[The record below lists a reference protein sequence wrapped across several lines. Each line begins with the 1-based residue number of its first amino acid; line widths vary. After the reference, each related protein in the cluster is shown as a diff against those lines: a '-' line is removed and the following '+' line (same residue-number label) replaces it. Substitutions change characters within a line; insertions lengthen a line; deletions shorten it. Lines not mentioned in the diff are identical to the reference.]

1 MSKNAAE
8 YTGDPERRRV
18 VILKGFHSVLKT
30 QGPQALLL
38 QGKCFSN
45 TLKCLFH
52 SSGSNRGTELE
63 VTQHLCDLHP
73 SQGLKT
79 KQSNVI
85 REQGANR
92 NLQGGNKFLLWLHCH
107 CWFIQKDTAAKKSL
121 SRHALAKRPE
131 KVLVEG
137 MDGSRVQ

>member
-8 YTGDPERRRV
+8 YTGDPERRRM

-45 TLKCLFH
+45 ALKSLFH
-52 SSGSNRGTELE
+52 SSGSSRGTELE
-63 VTQHLCDLHP
+63 VTQYLCDLHP

-79 KQSNVI
+79 KPSNVI
-85 REQGANR
+85 REQGPTEICRGEINFYSGCTVIAGLFR
-92 NLQGGNKFLLWLHCH
+92 KILQP
-107 CWFIQKDTAAKKSL
+107 
-121 SRHALAKRPE
+121 R
-131 KVLVEG
+131 KVYQG
-137 MDGSRVQ
+137 MH